1 VSAEAAWGLSPKIRK
16 VKKKK
21 NKIKKKVRCKGLMQR
36 VKEIGKG
43 RFSLGMMAKVSWP
56 ASILGT

>member
-1 VSAEAAWGLSPKIRK
+1 MSPKIRK
-16 VKKKK
+16 VKNNK
-21 NKIKKKVRCKGLMQR
+21 NKIKKKVRCKGLMQL

-43 RFSLGMMAKVSWP
+43 RFSLGMMARVSWP